1 MIVAD
6 TDVLI
11 DFLGEREPAAGRVTR
26 ELESGN
32 LWTTVITR
40 FELLSGA
47 KGARELRIVSE
58 LLDSIKIAPLDVYAA
73 DCVALVRRTLERKGV
88 GIGMADSLIAGIELH
103 RAPTP
108 GALTGPRRWSRA
120 RVRSQLPQPLPD
132 SRVGGVAINLETFRV
147 ELAGHRQL
155 RESVVGEQRPIDFTP
170 APLVNR
176 RFALATRLPSAMLF
190 STSRSWA
197 CFLRSE

>member
-26 ELESGN
+26 ELENS
-32 LWTTVITR
+32 LLTTAITR

-47 KGARELRIVSE
+47 RGAREVGFVSE

-103 RAPTP
+103 IGGIVLTCNRRHFGELEGSTLRDLNDQSARIGRS
-108 GALTGPRRWSRA
+108 GATVKRFFWCRLKINFQCS
-120 RVRSQLPQPLPD
+120 RVRSD
-132 SRVGGVAINLETFRV
+132 GRK
-147 ELAGHRQL
+147 H
-155 RESVVGEQRPIDFTP
+155 
-170 APLVNR
+170 
-176 RFALATRLPSAMLF
+176 
-190 STSRSWA
+190 
-197 CFLRSE
+197 